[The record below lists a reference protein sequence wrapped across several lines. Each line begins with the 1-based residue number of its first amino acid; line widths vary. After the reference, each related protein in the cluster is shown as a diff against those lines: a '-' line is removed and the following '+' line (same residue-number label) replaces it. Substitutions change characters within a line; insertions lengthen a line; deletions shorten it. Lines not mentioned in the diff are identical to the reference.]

1 MYMDKVTIQITQ
13 PMVINAGQIRSML
26 LEAEQLMHM
35 VVDHQDLMSA
45 YPHLF
50 QLGLKLVY
58 QGRAMGWGNQFGI
71 ILDEGDAKFSTKEE
85 AKWSKGT

>member
-1 MYMDKVTIQITQ
+1 MDKFTIQITQ
-13 PMVINAGQIRSML
+13 PMVINAVQIRSTL
-26 LEAEQLMHM
+26 LEVEQLMHM

-58 QGRAMGWGNQFGI
+58 QDRAMGWGNQFVI
-71 ILDEGDAKFSTKEE
+71 ILDEGDAKFNTKEE
-85 AKWSKGT
+85 AKWSNGT

>member
-1 MYMDKVTIQITQ
+1 
-13 PMVINAGQIRSML
+13 
-26 LEAEQLMHM
+26 
-35 VVDHQDLMSA
+35 MSA

-71 ILDEGDAKFSTKEE
+71 ILDEGDSKFNTKEE
-85 AKWSKGT
+85 AKWIKGT